1 MNQLQIDQR
10 TGQRNQKAIGDAYG
24 ISQGPFG
31 QPSIPGGGTPEMLEQ
46 YQNAQ
51 LQAND
56 PQAYNRKLAEAAMKK
71 QGPED
76 RITITTPNGG
86 GLNPGGGI
94 GGGVGLGIGGGGLGG
109 GGGYPRQKKQQGPAG
124 IFGGLKN
131 NNPFG

>member
-56 PQAYNRKLAEAAMKK
+56 PQAYNRKLAEAARPK
-71 QGPED
+71 GPED

-94 GGGVGLGIGGGGLGG
+94 GGGGGLGIGGGFSMGQQ
-109 GGGYPRQKKQQGPAG
+109 QKKQQGPAG